1 MKLEIT
7 FPHPDRAIS
16 PNGQVPLTKQ
26 GAIRMNY
33 KKVALKRATRNAAYV
48 EAKNIMNRLLF
59 FSVFPARKFDVVWR
73 YKGRKPDLDNIVARM

>member
-1 MKLEIT
+1 MKLSIQ

-59 FSVFPARKFDVVWR
+59 FLCVSGTQV
-73 YKGRKPDLDNIVARM
+73 